1 MVIIGTLM
9 SKERIKKAALEIVEY
24 IHGNIKA
31 CNIPNQKKEN
41 KFLRLWFIYVKQ
53 NAIRF

>member
-31 CNIPNQKKEN
+31 CNIPNQKKKIN
-41 KFLRLWFIYVKQ
+41 FLRLWFIYVKQ